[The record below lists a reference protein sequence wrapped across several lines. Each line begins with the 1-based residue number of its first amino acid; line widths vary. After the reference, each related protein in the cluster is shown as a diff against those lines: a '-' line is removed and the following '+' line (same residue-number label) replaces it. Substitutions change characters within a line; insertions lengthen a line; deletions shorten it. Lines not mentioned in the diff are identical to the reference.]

1 MAPFDTLSHADLSS
15 VLTAAGDHE
24 TAIAWITFA
33 ATHDPHPKPWY
44 FDNLVDAYDMA
55 DKWPEA
61 LKLAEEQVS
70 KPSPNRR
77 WYYVLGRAY
86 GGANQ
91 IDKANAA
98 IAKYRTLAD

>member
-1 MAPFDTLSHADLSS
+1 MDY
-15 VLTAAGDHE
+15 
-24 TAIAWITFA
+24 FA